1 MLYHEKSGNPDRGIG
16 SICSVAMIRNVRKMF
31 QIEQEVRNGSEVEHD
46 NDAGDSTGTP
56 TFHQTQEASF

>member
-1 MLYHEKSGNPDRGIG
+1 
-16 SICSVAMIRNVRKMF
+16 MF